1 MGQITNA
8 DRKMVVDGDR
18 MKGLEYFDE
27 KDSDKMYQKYAALG
41 IYEDIGFDIN
51 GDLVLYREI

>member
-8 DRKMVVDGDR
+8 ARKMVIDGDR

-27 KDSDKMYQKYAALG
+27 KDSDKIYQKYAALG
-41 IYEDIGFDIN
+41 IYEDMDFDIN